1 MGRRLPGF
9 GGKFACSSV
18 CDSKAQRVST
28 VHFLGGVQ
36 EAVSQEKSPQQL
48 DPRLEEGVGSHQ
60 IRVIQKR
67 KLKDPGSKF
76 WAARDRWNRKGRS
89 MSQLRN
95 EESAMVVLQVRRQ
108 GDIRGREGEGQ
119 IIPF

>member
-9 GGKFACSSV
+9 GGQFACSSV

-60 IRVIQKR
+60 IRVHSEE
-67 KLKDPGSKF
+67 KDERPG
-76 WAARDRWNRKGRS
+76 
-89 MSQLRN
+89 
-95 EESAMVVLQVRRQ
+95 E
-108 GDIRGREGEGQ
+108 
-119 IIPF
+119 